1 MAGMRLKMHTV
12 HFSFNI
18 LESNMNHIA
27 ARTAFILLSSVL
39 VTSQAQA
46 DFKDE
51 MLKQLGNLNSGSN
64 ASAPATETAT
74 PSSTALSGLS
84 QSDMSKGLKEALSK
98 GVKNAISQLGKNN
111 GFLNDPSVKIPMP
124 GSLAKVE
131 SLMRTLHQ
139 DKLADQ
145 FVATMNHAAEKAVPE
160 AASVFSD
167 AIKSMTLEDAE
178 GILKGP
184 DDAATQYFRK
194 KSEATLTERF
204 RPIVSSATAQ
214 AGVTASYK
222 KMMNKAGSMA
232 QFLGSANDLD
242 GYVTSKTLDGLFSK
256 IAVEEKA
263 IRTNPVAR
271 TTDLLKKVFGS
282 LGK

>member
-1 MAGMRLKMHTV
+1 
-12 HFSFNI
+12 
-18 LESNMNHIA
+18 MNHIT
-27 ARTAFILLSSVL
+27 ARTALILLSSVL
-39 VTSQAQA
+39 VTSHAQA
-46 DFKDE
+46 DFKDD
-51 MLKQLGNLNSGSN
+51 MLKQLGNLGTGSK
-64 ASAPATETAT
+64 ASAPASDAQ
-74 PSSTALSGLS
+74 SSTALSGLS
-84 QSDMSKGLKEALSK
+84 QGDMSKGLKEALSK

-111 GFLNDPSVKIPMP
+111 GFLNDASVKIPMP
-124 GSLAKVE
+124 ENLAKVE
-131 SLMRTLHQ
+131 KLLRTLHQ
-139 DKLADQ
+139 DKMADE

-160 AASVFSD
+160 ATSVFSD

-204 RPIVSSATAQ
+204 RPIVTAATAK

-232 QFLGSANDLD
+232 QYLGSANDLD
-242 GYVTSKTLDGLFSK
+242 GYVTAKALDGLFTK
-256 IAVEEKA
+256 VAAEEKA

-282 LGK
+282 LGN